1 MWPLMKKEWHF
12 IKPLISR
19 LMLLGMPVLLT
30 VLFIAGKF
38 NSDGVISGMTFG
50 FSFMMVYSFVFQ
62 SGYQEDKVGGL
73 TFLRSLPVSCKKIV
87 GARYLIIV
95 LLGCIA
101 IIIAFCILYI
111 STFIGIMPPDNLD
124 SFWVNGFS
132 SLASVLIVGSI
143 MLWTY
148 FRFGYKKMGWAL
160 LVMFIVLPC
169 LIGLVG
175 IMTLKVFPGIYVV
188 FSETSFAFVMI
199 LLTAAVLLVCLFDSA
214 KVLQCRDLS

>member
-1 MWPLMKKEWHF
+1 LWPLMKKEWHF

-169 LIGLVG
+169 INRSGGYYHFKGVPWYLCCFFGNQFCFCYGSSDCSGFVG
-175 IMTLKVFPGIYVV
+175 
-188 FSETSFAFVMI
+188 
-199 LLTAAVLLVCLFDSA
+199 LLV
-214 KVLQCRDLS
+214 